1 MIQTPAPKGS
11 SQMAVKG
18 VERLFFPVPIE
29 IIKLGLVA
37 VIYEP
42 GPAVRFSAP
51 GAHNLRLVAI
61 IEKPAA
67 TGTSI
72 HRTILSFVLRR
83 MSGSELGLERR
94 KHRWSSMVDSALPG
108 TEHGIVAMTPNRAP

>member
-1 MIQTPAPKGS
+1 MAAKG
-11 SQMAVKG
+11 A
-18 VERLFFPVPIE
+18 ERLFIPVPIE
-29 IIKLGLVA
+29 IIKFEFTA
-37 VIYEP
+37 IIEQP

-51 GAHNLRLVAI
+51 GAYNLRLVAI
-61 IEKPAA
+61 VQAAAA

-72 HRTILSFVLRR
+72 HKTILSFGLRR

-94 KHRWSSMVDSALPG
+94 KHRWSSVVNSALSG